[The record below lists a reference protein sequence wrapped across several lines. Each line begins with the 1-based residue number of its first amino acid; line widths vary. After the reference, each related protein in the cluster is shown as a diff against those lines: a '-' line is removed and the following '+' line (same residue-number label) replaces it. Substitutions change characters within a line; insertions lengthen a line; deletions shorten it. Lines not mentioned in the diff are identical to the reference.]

1 MTAISATGSALLDRI
16 SASRAA
22 LNAARAR
29 ATPEASAS
37 SAATSARNATRV
49 TLDASAANE
58 VVYARPNAGFGSQ
71 RAWASSALQ
80 GDGVSTLM
88 VRNSGREAHSLADR
102 WRGLGGALLSQ
113 LAATGKGYQQS
124 LADFFGP
131 AEAAGSGDGT
141 DGVDGATSTP
151 GSDAA
156 TAAAALQQDALNGV
170 ATNATQ
176 LSLKIQTRSGQTVE
190 LKLTVNDGMT
200 GGTRGL
206 QAGISTSGTLSAAE
220 REALDQLAG
229 GLDGALEGLGQQP
242 PALDLSKLMNYDRG
256 VLTGLDL
263 QVKAP
268 NASTMPGKLQA
279 FSLQLGDD
287 KKSLSLTTPTSQI
300 ALEVDAAAPLGE
312 VSGRQ
317 RWSAIDTLMKQIDTA
332 AERSHADGTMV
343 SHFKDAMRQL
353 QAPALDTEA
362 STAPG
367 ASDAIGLR
375 SATAS
380 ASTASTPT
388 TGGTLRLSGTGED
401 VPLSAHLQ
409 EQLQPL
415 QSGLAD
421 FKASFSGDSQKTT
434 RYGGVKEQGHAEYK
448 ISQSSSAQRNEATGG
463 LSITQTQTEELDA
476 RLQKAELGLLD
487 LDGNYDATTIR
498 DSKTVTTMIE
508 TAKDS
513 VTRALRKTD
522 EHQLK
527 TVATLES
534 GRVVGRRS
542 ESPLDRSDVER
553 LR

>member
-1 MTAISATGSALLDRI
+1 MPAISATGSALLDRI

-29 ATPEASAS
+29 ATPEASAAVAPS
-37 SAATSARNATRV
+37 TRNTTRV

-58 VVYARPNAGFGSQ
+58 VVYARPNAGFASQ
-71 RAWASSALQ
+71 RAWASSSLQ
-80 GDGVSTLM
+80 GDGIGTLM
-88 VRNSGREAHSLADR
+88 ARNSGREAHSLADR

-131 AEAAGSGDGT
+131 AEAAGSGDGAE
-141 DGVDGATSTP
+141 GVDGATSTS

-206 QAGISTSGTLSAAE
+206 QAEISTSGTLSAAE

-229 GLDGALEGLGQQP
+229 GLDGALEGLGRQP
-242 PALDLSKLMNYDRG
+242 PELDLSKLMAYDRG
-256 VLTGLDL
+256 VLSGLDL
-263 QVKAP
+263 QVKDP

-287 KKSLSLTTPTSQI
+287 KKRLSLTTPTSEI

-312 VSGRQ
+312 VNGRQ
-317 RWSAIDTLMKQIDTA
+317 RWSAIDTLMKQIDDA

-343 SHFKDAMRQL
+343 AQFKDAMRQL
-353 QAPALDTEA
+353 QAPAPDPEA

-367 ASDAIGLR
+367 ASNAIG
-375 SATAS
+375 SQSSTAS
-380 ASTASTPT
+380 ASTST
-388 TGGTLRLSGTGED
+388 TGSTLRLSGTGED
-401 VPLSAHLQ
+401 FPLSANLQ

-463 LSITQTQTEELDA
+463 LSIAQTQTEELDA
-476 RLQKAELGLLD
+476 RLQKAELGLLN

-498 DSKTVTTMIE
+498 DSKTVATMIE
-508 TAKDS
+508 TARDS

-522 EHQLK
+522 AHQLK

-534 GRVVGRRS
+534 GRVVDRRS